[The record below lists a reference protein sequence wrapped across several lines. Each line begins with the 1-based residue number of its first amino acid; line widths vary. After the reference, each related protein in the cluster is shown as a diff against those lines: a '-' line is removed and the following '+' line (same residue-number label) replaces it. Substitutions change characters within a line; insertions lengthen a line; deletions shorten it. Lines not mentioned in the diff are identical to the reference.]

1 MESSRRGIKPVF
13 PALAGGFFTTE
24 PPGKSTGSYFRFRI
38 QAIPCGICLG
48 VSDLVHLVWSRL
60 VVSMLLQMAFIH
72 CFFMAEY
79 CVYVPHLL
87 YPFICRWTFRLFA
100 CFSYYEQC
108 CFGHRGTSW
117 IALYRLFLL
126 CLVLTCSLLFS
137 FACCGFGQH
146 FALFCSVPQ
155 LSIFIWHVLSSAC
168 LLWFGCWLSGLT
180 RTRVN

>member
-1 MESSRRGIKPVF
+1 MESSRQGIKPVF

-38 QAIPCGICLG
+38 QVIPCGICLG

-100 CFSYYEQC
+100 CFGYYEQC

-117 IALYRLFLL
+117 IALYRLFLAL
-126 CLVLTCSLLFS
+126 FSFNMLSLVFFCMLWFWAAFYSLLFCASVVNFYLTCSQFSLPSLVWLLTE
-137 FACCGFGQH
+137 
-146 FALFCSVPQ
+146 
-155 LSIFIWHVLSSAC
+155 
-168 LLWFGCWLSGLT
+168 WL
-180 RTRVN
+180 N